1 MSRIVLRREKKS
13 ASAAARG
20 ANQPVRRK
28 DRAGIPIQLRGRPG
42 VLAYTQEMHS
52 GDVARSTGVG
62 RDYHA
67 SESSTGKRV
76 AIIQRMQNNV
86 VQRCGEKEGSEK
98 NKSGR
103 TTYSKSS
110 DIPKHIRKN
119 KPLHSPNIDKW
130 YSHQRTISIDES
142 GVWTYNDSQGHSVP
156 YPDGYPDF
164 KAAGLV
170 RQEAPI
176 GSFVD
181 RNKDFAQ
188 AKKMGYKKSPD
199 STWHHSE
206 DGRTLQEV
214 DRLTHAKFTHRGGM
228 AKAKSKK

>member
-28 DRAGIPIQLRGRPG
+28 DRTGIPTQLRERPG

-86 VQRCGEKEGSEK
+86 VQRCEKKGGSKK

-110 DIPKHIRKN
+110 DIPKCIRKN
-119 KPLHSPNIDKW
+119 KPRHSPNIDKW
-130 YSHQRTISIDES
+130 LSHQRTISIDES

-170 RQEAPI
+170 RKEAQI
-176 GSFVD
+176 ESFVD
-181 RNKDFAQ
+181 RNKDFAR
-188 AKKMGYKKSPD
+188 AKNLGYEKGED

-206 DGRTLQEV
+206 DGQTLQEV
-214 DRLTHAKFTHRGGM
+214 DRLLHAKYTHRGGM
-228 AKAKSKK
+228 SKVKSKK